1 VCCEAELVGLLVD
14 QFGQKQQRND
24 YIRARSNLNL
34 DSPEL

>member
-24 YIRARSNLNL
+24 YIRADRT
-34 DSPEL
+34 